1 MGAACDSHDGR
12 RALTPTRRV
21 MRAGLPRQGEAVAK
35 AHGAMT
41 ISDRTDILLV
51 DDEPRN
57 LLALQQLLDAPDRN
71 LVLANSGDE
80 ALRAVLKH
88 DFAVILLDVRMPELD
103 GFETAKL
110 IRSRIRSQQTPII
123 FVTGVYEDITSVS
136 RGYQVGAVDYIL
148 KPIATDVL
156 SSKVT
161 VFVEL
166 YRKTAAL
173 NRQKEAFREEA
184 LASEQRFYD
193 LVQGLDA
200 IVWEASSDER
210 RFSFVSQR
218 AEAILGYPVS
228 QWLATADFR
237 GCIAAA
243 DDWPRAGAAYQRCV
257 RDSRGESIEYRAKGA
272 DGREIWLRDHVHVK
286 LGADGKTRLRGVMVD
301 ITRYKEIE
309 ASLASHSEQLEELV
323 EARTAELSALSAH
336 VENVRE
342 EEKAGI
348 ARELHDELGSILTA
362 LALDFSWLQK
372 QLDHAGK
379 PVADKLKGA
388 KGLLESAVKTTRGI
402 MQDLR
407 PTILDDLGLCA
418 AIRWQVD
425 EFAGRNSIACDVT
438 LQDDLVT
445 FDNVRAISLFRI
457 LQEALTNI
465 TRHAQATGMR
475 IFLGVRDDAVVF
487 EIADNGVGLAA
498 NAPRKPMSHGLIGM
512 RERARRLGGKI
523 SIDGQ
528 PGRGTVITVE
538 LPPVNT
544 VAPTVVLAADNPTP
558 PKQRSAS

>member
-1 MGAACDSHDGR
+1 MPD
-12 RALTPTRRV
+12 
-21 MRAGLPRQGEAVAK
+21 
-35 AHGAMT
+35 T
-41 ISDRTDILLV
+41 IKTDILLV

-57 LLALQQLLDAPDRN
+57 LLALQQLLDTPDRN

-110 IRSRIRSQQTPII
+110 IRNRPRSQQTPII

-136 RGYQVGAVDYIL
+136 RGYQVGAVDYML
-148 KPIATDVL
+148 KPISTDVL
-156 SSKVT
+156 NSKVT

-193 LVQGLDA
+193 LVQGLDV
-200 IVWEASSDER
+200 IVWEAPGDER

-228 QWLATADFR
+228 QWLAATDFR
-237 GCIAAA
+237 GRIVAA

-301 ITRYKEIE
+301 ITRHKETE
-309 ASLASHSEQLEELV
+309 ASLASHSEHLEELV
-323 EARTAELSALSAH
+323 EARTTELSALSAH

-388 KGLLESAVKTTRGI
+388 KGLIESAVKTTRGI

-425 EFAGRNSIACDVT
+425 EFAERNSIACDVT

-445 FDNVRAISLFRI
+445 FDNARAISLFRI

-465 TRHAQATGMR
+465 TRHAQATGIR
-475 IFLGVRDDAVVF
+475 IFLGVRDGAVIF

-528 PGRGTVITVE
+528 PGRGTLIMVE
-538 LPPVNT
+538 LPADDAART
-544 VAPTVVLAADNPTP
+544 KAAPTADNLTLPQ
-558 PKQRSAS
+558 QRSAS